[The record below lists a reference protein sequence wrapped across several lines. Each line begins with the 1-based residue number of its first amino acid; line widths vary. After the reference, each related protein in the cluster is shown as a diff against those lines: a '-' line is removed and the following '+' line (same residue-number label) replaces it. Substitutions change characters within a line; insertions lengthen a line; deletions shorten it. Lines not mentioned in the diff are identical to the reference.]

1 MRLST
6 RMPALPILASRG
18 DRLDCRAV
26 DAKHNVDVAARRP
39 GVWAFFVPVGHQR
52 RRLGSLEPGASRSE
66 AGGVAGGEQLLRVRA
81 GPARAAQL
89 HGHLETEFDPAVG
102 GGDPS
107 SAPSFCGRR
116 SGVEA
121 LRDHARASASLAL
134 ARRRSTTGAAQIE
147 ASKRMSSGI
156 VWRIL
161 VTGSMPGSATETA
174 TSTTTPVLRL
184 RRSLAA
190 LRTPSRTRPSRK
202 TGSSKR
208 ALEQATRRSVPDHV
222 GGSAPD
228 RLLHACLT
236 LDHVPA
242 WVPSRLDS
250 LGDRQLIH
258 AGYTARGW
266 MLVPT
271 FRVTRPASFPWRP
284 NSRPGVES
292 FVAACLAQRTLR
304 ESTSA
309 PPAGRARSA
318 ERRSPARP

>member
-1 MRLST
+1 MTHESPSPT
-6 RMPALPILASRG
+6 GNASPGKAFGGR
-18 DRLDCRAV
+18 DR
-26 DAKHNVDVAARRP
+26 HSHSHGRRP
-39 GVWAFFVPVGHQR
+39 LADCPEDLNALATNVPVETPLWSKQYAGPSPTTLAAQR
-52 RRLGSLEPGASRSE
+52 R
-66 AGGVAGGEQLLRVRA
+66 
-81 GPARAAQL
+81 
-89 HGHLETEFDPAVG
+89 
-102 GGDPS
+102 
-107 SAPSFCGRR
+107 
-116 SGVEA
+116 
-121 LRDHARASASLAL
+121 
-134 ARRRSTTGAAQIE
+134 
-147 ASKRMSSGI
+147 
-156 VWRIL
+156 
-161 VTGSMPGSATETA
+161 
-174 TSTTTPVLRL
+174 
-184 RRSLAA
+184 
-190 LRTPSRTRPSRK
+190 
-202 TGSSKR
+202 
-208 ALEQATRRSVPDHV
+208 
-222 GGSAPD
+222 D